1 MGPSFYC
8 VCMHE
13 ETHVSWPHDAMSV
26 CPMIRGHL
34 VDIVLCMRYVARFH
48 EIECAKSRFLS
59 HWKTRGS
66 QNADIVPLFSIQLP
80 PDAVPYT
87 SSRVKKNK

>member
-1 MGPSFYC
+1 
-8 VCMHE
+8 
-13 ETHVSWPHDAMSV
+13 
-26 CPMIRGHL
+26 MIRGHL

-80 PDAVPYT
+80 PDAG
-87 SSRVKKNK
+87 RILLLELKKIK